1 MLKAQILML
10 MFISCI
16 STENNSPEATTKTNE
31 VDYYYE
37 IAEETNKEEEP
48 IKVKYFTQG
57 LSINGIWIAIND
69 PDEKIENLIVK
80 SYDEILL
87 ECESG
92 SESERNDIGIKWM
105 LNGKNINSTN
115 ESVIN
120 FQLSKYDIRFNRY
133 FQFSCE
139 FQEDEANKHLF
150 KFPLLILGN

>member
-1 MLKAQILML
+1 MLKAQILTL

-16 STENNSPEATTKTNE
+16 STETTTKTNQ

-37 IAEETNKEEEP
+37 IAEEMNKEVEP
-48 IKVKYFTQG
+48 IKDKYFTQG
-57 LSINGIWIAIND
+57 LSINGIWIDIND
-69 PDEKIENLIVK
+69 PDDKIENLMVK

-87 ECESG
+87 ECDSA

-120 FQLSKYDIRFNRY
+120 FQLSKYDVRLNRY

-139 FQEDEANKHLF
+139 FQENEAKKHLF
-150 KFPLLILGN
+150 EFPLLILGN